1 LIEQALYFAIG
12 FLAAALAAVAAAPL
26 VSRRAMR
33 LAMARARL
41 RAPVT
46 EKQAIADMDALR
58 GQHAVEQ
65 ARVERRLTL
74 AEEISTG
81 LRTAVGRQSS
91 EILRL
96 RANLA
101 DREGE
106 LWDQRAESEKLASHG
121 RDLEATVGATLTALD
136 DAFVQRDRA
145 SAAQEAAEA
154 RLAELEADAS
164 RDRARVAVLAAR
176 AQYLEGRLEEHA
188 EAMKAARGVAAT
200 TKTALEAERARSGA
214 LDGRLANT
222 ADANRNLAEQ
232 LSRAQAARHD
242 LAVRIVELEERLLGS
257 ERTREETLLENGR
270 QLAAL
275 DDRSAALAAATARA
289 AEFEARLGALAAESY
304 ARENASSLRLE
315 TLGAAQ
321 AAMEGFLRTVQ
332 AERETLQRENESL
345 RKRLA
350 ELRGSSGPDV
360 ELRESISRLG
370 REVVRLFS
378 APKGAEES
386 NASAPEDRKPSAV
399 LEAAAPTLSG
409 DGEARTYDDGVRP
422 RARRSRSTRP

>member
-41 RAPVT
+41 RAPAT
-46 EKQAIADMDALR
+46 EKQAIADMDGLR

-65 ARVERRLTL
+65 ARVERRLML
-74 AEEISTG
+74 AEEASTG
-81 LRTAVGRQSS
+81 LRAAVGRQSA
-91 EILRL
+91 EIFRL
-96 RANLA
+96 RGKLA

-106 LWDQRAESEKLASHG
+106 LDDQRAEFEKLASHG
-121 RDLEATVGATLTALD
+121 RDLEATLGATLTALD

-154 RLAELEADAS
+154 RLTEMEADAG
-164 RDRARVAVLAAR
+164 RDRARIAVLAAR
-176 AQYLEGRLEEHA
+176 AQYLEGFVEERT
-188 EAMKAARGVAAT
+188 EATKAARGMAGT
-200 TKTALEAERARSGA
+200 TKTALEAERARSGV
-214 LDGRLANT
+214 LDGRLANA
-222 ADANRNLAEQ
+222 ADANRNLTEQ

-275 DDRSAALAAATARA
+275 ADRSAALAAATARA
-289 AEFEARLGALAAESY
+289 AEFEARLAAVVAESH
-304 ARENASSLRLE
+304 ARENASSLHVE
-315 TLGAAQ
+315 TLGAAH
-321 AAMEGFLRTVQ
+321 AAMEGSLRTVQ
-332 AERETLQRENESL
+332 AEREAMQRENESL
-345 RKRLA
+345 RKRIA
-350 ELRGSSGPDV
+350 GLRGSSRSDA
-360 ELRESISRLG
+360 ELRESIGRLG

-378 APKGAEES
+378 AQKGAEETD
-386 NASAPEDRKPSAV
+386 ASASEGREPSAV
-399 LEAAAPTLSG
+399 LEATAPTVSRDG
-409 DGEARTYDDGVRP
+409 DARTYDDGVRR
-422 RARRSRSTRP
+422 RARRSRAPRP